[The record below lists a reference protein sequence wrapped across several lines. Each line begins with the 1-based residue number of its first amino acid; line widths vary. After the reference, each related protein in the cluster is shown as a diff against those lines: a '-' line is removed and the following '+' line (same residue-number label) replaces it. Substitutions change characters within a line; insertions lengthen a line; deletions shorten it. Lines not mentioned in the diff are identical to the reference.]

1 MKSNFLKRF
10 WALKLLLC
18 EIRTKIRRI
27 LKTGVMAVK
36 KRNQNAIF
44 ALLKKATVIKL
55 HDTYFKP
62 FLSETEILTAVK
74 KIADEIAADYKNETP
89 IFVGVLN
96 GAFMFVADFLKQ
108 YQHPCEVSFVKLS
121 SYQGLTSTGIVET
134 LLDVNENIEN
144 RSVIILE
151 DIIDT
156 GRTLQQLVHLF
167 SNTNVKEFKIAS
179 LFFKEDAYNGE
190 YTIDYIGI
198 KIPDKFIVGY
208 GLDYNELGR
217 NLRAVYQLNQKH
229 MINLVL
235 FGKPGAG
242 KGTQAE
248 FLKEKYNLKHISTG
262 DLFRYNM
269 KNNTELGQLAKSY
282 IDKGDLVPDE
292 VTIKML
298 QDDVEK
304 NPDASGF
311 IFDGFPRTTAQAEAL
326 DAFLG
331 IKNMK
336 IDATIALEANDDILI
351 ERLLERGKVSGR
363 SDDQDVDKIRN
374 RFDEYNEKTAPL
386 KEFYEAQGKFHS
398 VNGIGAIEDITA
410 RLAKVIE
417 EL

>member
-1 MKSNFLKRF
+1 M
-10 WALKLLLC
+10 
-18 EIRTKIRRI
+18 
-27 LKTGVMAVK
+27 
-36 KRNQNAIF
+36 
-44 ALLKKATVIKL
+44 IKL
-55 HDTYFKP
+55 HDKYFKP
-62 FLSETEILTAVK
+62 FLSQAEIQSAVENLAQK
-74 KIADEIAADYKNETP
+74 IAADYKDETP
-89 IFVGVLN
+89 IFIGVLN
-96 GAFMFVADFLKQ
+96 GAFMFVSDFLKA
-108 YQHPCEVSFVKLS
+108 YEHSCEVSFVKLS

-134 LLDVNENIEN
+134 LLDPPENIEGKT
-144 RSVIILE
+144 VIILE

-156 GRTLQQLVHLF
+156 GRTLKELVNLF
-167 SNTNVKEFKIAS
+167 STTKVKEFKIAT
-179 LFFKEDAYNGE
+179 LFYKSEIYNGE
-190 YTIDYIGI
+190 YSIDYVGI
-198 KIPDKFIVGY
+198 DIPNKFIVGY

-217 NLRAVYQLNQKH
+217 NLKEVYQLNQKH

-269 KNNTELGQLAKSY
+269 KNDTELGQLAKSY

-326 DAFLG
+326 DAFLAT
-331 IKNMK
+331 KEMK
-336 IDATIALEANDDILI
+336 IDATIALEANDEILI
-351 ERLLERGKVSGR
+351 QRLLERGKVSGR
-363 SDDQDVDKIRN
+363 SDDQDESKIRN

-386 KEFYEAQGKFHS
+386 KDFYEAQGKFHS
-398 VNGIGAIEDITA
+398 VDGIGEIDEITH
-410 RLAKVIE
+410 RLSKVIE
-417 EL
+417 EI

>member
-1 MKSNFLKRF
+1 
-10 WALKLLLC
+10 
-18 EIRTKIRRI
+18 
-27 LKTGVMAVK
+27 MA
-36 KRNQNAIF
+36 
-44 ALLKKATVIKL
+44 
-55 HDTYFKP
+55 
-62 FLSETEILTAVK
+62 K
-74 KIADEIAADYKNETP
+74 KIAEDYKDETP
-89 IFVGVLN
+89 IFIGVLN
-96 GAFMFVADFLKQ
+96 GAFMFVADFLKE

-134 LLDVNENIEN
+134 LLDLPENIEG

-156 GRTLQQLVHLF
+156 GRTLKELIHLF
-167 SNTNVKEFKIAS
+167 ANSNVKEFKIAS
-179 LFFKEDAYNGE
+179 LFYKSEIYNGE

-198 KIPDKFIVGY
+198 DIPNKFIVGY

-217 NLRAVYQLNQKH
+217 NLKEVYQLNQTH

-269 KNNTELGQLAKSY
+269 KNDTELGQLAKSY
-282 IDKGDLVPDE
+282 IDKGELVPDE

-326 DAFLG
+326 DAFLSTKSMT
-331 IKNMK
+331 IN
-336 IDATIALEANDDILI
+336 ATIALEANDEILI
-351 ERLLERGKVSGR
+351 QRLLERGKVSGR
-363 SDDQDVDKIRN
+363 SDDQDESKIRN
-374 RFDEYNEKTAPL
+374 RFDEYNLKTAPL
-386 KEFYEAQGKFHS
+386 KDFYEGQGKFHS
-398 VNGIGAIEDITA
+398 VNGIGAIDEITQ